1 MEQLSYEWR
10 RARSIRTT
18 WITSLFILASV
29 AAFAYLGTLVTA
41 DMEGAEVLM
50 PSSEVVLQ
58 SVLGNPIALVLLA
71 SLGAMAFGHEYR
83 YGTIRVTLT
92 AFPRRTGV
100 FLAKLTM
107 TLLIV
112 LTVTVVSAALAYGVA
127 VLVQPGAGGGVP
139 WADVA
144 WRIAV
149 YAVTF
154 SLLAFSLTVLT
165 RSHPLGIV
173 GPVLLSILEAALV
186 ALLHERAPW
195 LGKAMP
201 LSSMQSWLAGEQPLR
216 SAGVWGA
223 WMVGLLVLGFVL
235 FKRRDA

>member
-1 MEQLSYEWR
+1 MDQLRYEWR

-18 WITSLFILASV
+18 WITSLFIVASV
-29 AAFAYLGTLVTA
+29 AAFAYLGTLAAT
-41 DMEGAEVLM
+41 DMEGNRVHL
-50 PSSEVVLQ
+50 PPSEVVLQ
-58 SVLGNPIALVLLA
+58 SLVGNPIALVLFA

-100 FLAKLTM
+100 FLAKLAI

-112 LTVTVVSAALAYGVA
+112 LAVTAVSAAVAYGVA
-127 VLVQPGAGGGVP
+127 VLVQPGVGGGVP
-139 WADVA
+139 WADVV
-144 WRIAV
+144 WRIGV
-149 YAVTF
+149 YAATYA
-154 SLLAFSLTVLT
+154 LLAFSLTLLT

-186 ALLHERAPW
+186 ALLWERAEW
-195 LGKAMP
+195 LGKVLP
-201 LSSMQSWLAGEQPLR
+201 LTSLESWLAGEDQLR

-223 WMVGLLVLGFVL
+223 WLLVLLALGFVL
-235 FKRRDA
+235 FRRRDA